1 MQRCFGIDNMLL
13 KFRPLFFVVIA
24 AMCATVAFQRNIIWS
39 GRAAIWLDATQKS
52 PRKARPHVN
61 VGLFYDMTG
70 DLDNAQYEYKIAI
83 QVEPDYLSPYGPLAV
98 IYGKKGDIDTAI
110 NMLLWVIERLPGK
123 DPKLNTALGV
133 AYRAKGMLKEAEIEF
148 QKAIRI
154 NPYYDTAHYNLA
166 QVYEEMG
173 FKDEALQHYRSFID
187 TTIPNP

>member
-1 MQRCFGIDNMLL
+1 MLL
-13 KFRPLFFVVIA
+13 KSRPLFFIVIA
-24 AMCATVAFQRNIIWS
+24 AMFSTVALQRNIVWG

-61 VGLFYDMTG
+61 VGLFYDMAG
-70 DLDNAQYEYKIAI
+70 DIDNAQREYKRAI
-83 QVEPDYLSPYGPLAV
+83 QLEPDYLAPYGPLAV

-110 NMLLWVIERLPGK
+110 NMLLWAIERLPDK

-148 QKAIRI
+148 QKALMI

-173 FKDEALQHYRSFID
+173 LKDESLKHYRSFLE
-187 TTIPNP
+187 TAIPNP